1 MNTLTTQ
8 VLATIKSNP
17 ILIADNQAIGLIN
30 MISEEIDEELYGV
43 IQHLMEKETFQEKMD
58 IINEHIKDI
67 PASINNDDEF
77 TAMDSIMDIFED
89 LIDNLPKDTYYN
101 LTDMIE
107 NYYHYITN
115 KTLIE
120 EYD

>member
-8 VLATIKSNP
+8 VLSTIKANP
-17 ILIADNQAIGLIN
+17 ILLIDNQALGVVY
-30 MISEEIDEELYGV
+30 MISSEIDEELYGV
-43 IQHLMEKETFQEKMD
+43 MQSLMEKDNFQDKMD

-67 PASINNDDEF
+67 PASINVDDELS
-77 TAMDSIMDIFED
+77 AMESILEIFEEPINK
-89 LIDNLPKDTYYN
+89 LHKEPYENIKN
-101 LTDMIE
+101 MVE
-107 NYYHYITN
+107 NYQHYIIN